1 MNGVHSTPSTQRLP
15 GDLRSPSQKS
25 LLLSPTPSQTRLLF
39 ADSKNRDRKL
49 LRPIKNIERV
59 DLVSARVP
67 KNSLSPY

>member
-1 MNGVHSTPSTQRLP
+1 MNGVHSTPTQRLP

-25 LLLSPTPSQTRLLF
+25 LLLF

-49 LRPIKNIERV
+49 LQGRGASRPIKNIE
-59 DLVSARVP
+59 LVSARVP